1 MSLEQAIWECE
12 KWNNKEG
19 DLNKTDGID
28 CPICKNKGFIMY
40 KFEDK
45 SMGDWDVRTKW
56 CTCKTQRESSLR
68 ALRSGLGDYLNKTSK
83 DYIAIDDWQKDNKNK
98 MISYCK
104 EDIESDKWFIACGQS
119 GSGKT
124 LLVSIIANYLLK
136 NFNKEVRYVT
146 WTDFIS
152 QLKRD
157 MLGDNS
163 NTVSKY
169 LDEIKNAEVLF
180 LDELLKVYNQTDL
193 KYAIEI
199 INYRYN
205 NNLKTLIT
213 SEHSL
218 KELLKIDE
226 ATFGRV
232 IEKSKEYI
240 VETPKDTAKNFR
252 LKNLNKGGKE
262 DEKA

>member
-19 DLNKTDGID
+19 NLNKEDGVE
-28 CPICKNKGFIMY
+28 CPICKNKGYIMY
-40 KFEDK
+40 KYEDED
-45 SMGDWDVRTKW
+45 MGDWDIRTKK
-56 CTCKTQRESSLR
+56 CGCMVQRESSLR
-68 ALRSGLGDYLNKTSK
+68 ALRSGLGEYLNKTSK

-98 MISYCK
+98 MINYCQN
-104 EDIESDKWFIACGQS
+104 DIESDKWFIACGQS

-180 LDELLKVYNQTDL
+180 LDELLKIYNQTDL
-193 KYAIEI
+193 KYAVEI

-232 IEKSKEYI
+232 VEKSKEYVI
-240 VETPKDTAKNFR
+240 EIPKDTTKNYR
-252 LKNLNKGGKE
+252 LKNTKLEGK
-262 DEKA
+262 

>member
-1 MSLEQAIWECE
+1 MSLEQAIWEVE
-12 KWNNKEG
+12 KENKRIG
-19 DLNKTDGID
+19 NLNKIDGVE
-28 CPICKNKGFIMY
+28 CPICNNKGYVMY
-40 KFEDK
+40 RVKDED
-45 SMGDWDVRTKW
+45 MGDWDVRTKW
-56 CTCKTQRESSLR
+56 CTCKSQRESSLR
-68 ALRSGLGDYLNKTSK
+68 ALRSGLGEYLNKTSK
-83 DYIAIDDWQKDNKNK
+83 DYIDTELWQKEAKKK
-98 MISYCK
+98 MINYCK

-163 NTVSKY
+163 NQVSKY

-180 LDELLKVYNQTDL
+180 LDELLKIYNQTDL

-218 KELLKIDE
+218 KELLKILLGE
-226 ATFGRV
+226 
-232 IEKSKEYI
+232 
-240 VETPKDTAKNFR
+240 
-252 LKNLNKGGKE
+252 LL
-262 DEKA
+262 

>member
-1 MSLEQAIWECE
+1 
-12 KWNNKEG
+12 
-19 DLNKTDGID
+19 
-28 CPICKNKGFIMY
+28 MY
-40 KFEDK
+40 LY
-45 SMGDWDVRTKW
+45 G
-56 CTCKTQRESSLR
+56 
-68 ALRSGLGDYLNKTSK
+68 TSK

-98 MISYCK
+98 MISYCQN
-104 EDIESDKWFIACGQS
+104 DIESDKWFIGCGQS

-163 NTVSKY
+163 NQVSMY

-180 LDELLKVYNQTDL
+180 LDELLKIYNQTDL

-232 IEKSKEYI
+232 IEKSKEYV
-240 VETPKDTAKNFR
+240 VEIPKDSTKNYR
-252 LKNLNKGGKE
+252 LKNTILEGK
-262 DEKA
+262 